1 MYYLN
6 LFALVDCV
14 LCYNCS
20 GVADPASCQT
30 TIVCGSNQSCYQ
42 QRGPSGTIDL
52 GCSDKQHC
60 LHPES
65 TQNQGPVSIVGRDVP
80 KRRHVTTRKT
90 GSCFECCSTDNCNEQ
105 LCSST
110 HLSACVDDETVDCA
124 RMSTLFHICTSDYEH
139 AAQICPQFCGLCD
152 YADGQWSVWS
162 SWSTCDVTCGST
174 TLTRTRTCTNPPPTN
189 HGKNCIGESV
199 EHKACALGQC
209 PVDGGWSEWT
219 SWDTCSVSCGVGIQ
233 HRERSCDNPTP
244 SLFGQ
249 HCFGYNRDDKIC
261 LGPTCQHG
269 IWSHWEP
276 WTQCSTTCGN
286 GIKHRF
292 RNCAYAASCGGPAF
306 DSDICIVKDC
316 IQVKLAGN
324 IVMVSINGGL

>member
-1 MYYLN
+1 MYSFKAN
-6 LFALVDCV
+6 AV
-14 LCYNCS
+14 
-20 GVADPASCQT
+20 
-30 TIVCGSNQSCYQ
+30 
-42 QRGPSGTIDL
+42 
-52 GCSDKQHC
+52 
-60 LHPES
+60 
-65 TQNQGPVSIVGRDVP
+65 
-80 KRRHVTTRKT
+80 
-90 GSCFECCSTDNCNEQ
+90 
-105 LCSST
+105 
-110 HLSACVDDETVDCA
+110 SACVDDETVDCA

-152 YADGQWSVWS
+152 Y
-162 SWSTCDVTCGST
+162 
-174 TLTRTRTCTNPPPTN
+174 
-189 HGKNCIGESV
+189 
-199 EHKACALGQC
+199 
-209 PVDGGWSEWT
+209 VDGGWSEWT